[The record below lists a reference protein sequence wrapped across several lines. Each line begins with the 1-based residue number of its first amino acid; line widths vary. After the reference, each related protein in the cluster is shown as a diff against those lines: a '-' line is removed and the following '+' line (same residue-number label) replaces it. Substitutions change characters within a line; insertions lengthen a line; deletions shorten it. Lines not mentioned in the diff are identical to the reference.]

1 MEKTSG
7 LTGCEFDYLYLQGI
21 KDGFRLVKILGLI

>member
-7 LTGCEFDYLYLQGI
+7 LFGCKFDYLYLQGI
-21 KDGFRLVKILGLI
+21 KDGLRLVKMLGLI